1 MIDYIVIGILVV
13 IIAAAAFYVYK
24 AKKSGKKCISMS
36 IRQKRAARSVSAARM
51 DALAVPK
58 RQTSITAAAVP
69 MRNRKDAGAFR
80 LDGPR

>member
-1 MIDYIVIGILVV
+1 MIDYIVIDILVV
-13 IIAAAAFYVYK
+13 IIAAAAFYAYK
-24 AKKSGKKCISMS
+24 A
-36 IRQKRAARSVSAARM
+36 KRAARSVSAARM

-69 MRNRKDAGAFR
+69 MRNRKDAGVFR